1 MIYDHS
7 KNPSMWNLL
16 GPLRLTANTL
26 FQVPQFPNFDKTVV
40 AFIFY
45 LRPSTFCR
53 IVHNDVFCSVDFG
66 VLGETD
72 S

>member
-1 MIYDHS
+1 MIYDQS

-16 GPLRLTANTL
+16 GPLSFTANTL
-26 FQVPQFPNFDKTVV
+26 FQVPQFPNFDKTV
-40 AFIFY
+40 A
-45 LRPSTFCR
+45 LRPSKCCR